1 MDVGLAAAPAVGR
14 FDNSY
19 RRLPERF
26 YQVIEPGKVTAPRVI
41 KVNYGLAGALGL
53 ALEGLDEDALAQIF
67 AGNVLPVGAA
77 PLAQAYAGHQFGGFS
92 PVLGDG
98 RANLLGEVVDP
109 SGRRWDVQLKG
120 SGPTAFSRRGDG
132 RAALGPVLREY
143 IISEAMHALGIP
155 ATRAL
160 AAVTTGEM
168 VRREVM
174 LPGAVFTRVAASHV
188 RVGTFQYFVARR
200 DAEGL
205 RVLAD
210 YVIARHYPELTG
222 AEAPYEKLL
231 AAVVGRQARLI
242 AQWMGVGF
250 IHGVMNTDNMTVSG
264 ETIDFGPCAF
274 MDVYDPA
281 TVFSSIDEYGRYAY
295 ANQPAIAQWNL
306 ARLAETLLPIMG
318 LEEERAVE
326 VATAAVVGFMPAYEA
341 AWAEVFCGKLG
352 FGAADAEAAAL
363 AQTFLDLMQAGRV
376 DFTLAFRGLG
386 EFAEG
391 REDVRGLFADAAAF
405 DAWAQIWRARLARDG
420 EAAGV
425 IAARMRTK
433 NPNFVPRNHRVEQAI
448 AAAVQGGDFAPF
460 ERLLAVLARPFGEA
474 REFAA
479 YGVPPEPGERV
490 LATFCGT

>member
-1 MDVGLAAAPAVGR
+1 MDVVVPVVGS

-19 RRLPERF
+19 RRLPGRF
-26 YQVIEPGKVTAPRVI
+26 YQVVEPGKVAAPRLI
-41 KVNYGLAGALGL
+41 KVNYGLAAELGL
-53 ALEGLDEDALAQIF
+53 ALEGAGEAALAEVF
-67 AGNVLPVGAA
+67 SGNLVPAGAE

-92 PVLGDG
+92 PQLGDG

-109 SGRRWDVQLKG
+109 AGRRWDVQLKG

-160 AAVTTGEM
+160 AAVATGEM
-168 VRREVM
+168 VRRETM

-188 RVGTFQYFVARR
+188 RVGTFQYFAARR

-205 RVLAD
+205 RLLAD
-210 YVIARHYPELTG
+210 YVIARHYPALVG
-222 AEAPYEKLL
+222 ADAPYETLL
-231 AAVVGRQARLI
+231 AAVVARQARLV

-274 MDVYDPA
+274 MDEYDPA
-281 TVFSSIDEYGRYAY
+281 TVYSAIDEGGRYAY

-318 LEEERAVE
+318 LEEHRAVE

-352 FGAADAEAAAL
+352 LDEVAADGVAL
-363 AQTFLDLMQAGRV
+363 ATGFLDLLQAGRV

-386 EFAEG
+386 DLAEG
-391 REDVRGLFADAAAF
+391 RDDVRGLFADAAAF
-405 DAWAQIWRARLARDG
+405 DAWAADWRARLAQGG
-420 EAAGV
+420 EDPAV
-425 IAARMRTK
+425 IAARLRTK
-433 NPNFVPRNHRVEQAI
+433 NPNFIPRNHRVEQAI
-448 AAAVQGGDFAPF
+448 AAAVRDGDYAPF
-460 ERLLAVLARPFGEA
+460 ERLLTVLARPYDEVP
-474 REFAA
+474 EFAA
-479 YGVPPEPGERV
+479 YRLPPEAGERV

>member
-1 MDVGLAAAPAVGR
+1 MDGRAPVIGR

-19 RRLPERF
+19 RRLPGRF
-26 YQVIEPGKVTAPRVI
+26 YQVVEPGQVAAPRVI
-41 KVNYGLAGALGL
+41 KVNFELAAELGL
-53 ALEGLDEDALAQIF
+53 SLQGLGEERLAAIF
-67 AGNVLPVGAA
+67 AGNAVPDGAA

-92 PVLGDG
+92 PQLGDG

-109 SGRRWDVQLKG
+109 AGRRWDVQLKG
-120 SGPTAFSRRGDG
+120 SGPTTFSRRGDG

-143 IISEAMHALGIP
+143 IVSEAMHALGIP

-168 VRREVM
+168 VRRETM

-200 DAEGL
+200 DADGL
-205 RVLAD
+205 RILAD
-210 YVIARHYPELTG
+210 YVIARHYPELVG
-222 AEAPYEKLL
+222 VDAPYEKLL
-231 AAVVGRQARLI
+231 EAVVARQARLI

-250 IHGVMNTDNMTVSG
+250 IHGVMNTDNMTISG

-274 MDVYDPA
+274 MDAYDPA

-326 VATAAVVGFMPAYEA
+326 VATAALMGFMPAYEA

-352 FGAADAEAAAL
+352 FAAADAEGVTMV
-363 AQTFLDLMQAGRV
+363 QQFLNLLQAGQV
-376 DFTLAFRGLG
+376 DFTLAFRGLCG
-386 EFAEG
+386 FAVG
-391 REDVRGLFADAAAF
+391 REDLRALFSDAPAF
-405 DAWAQIWRARLARDG
+405 DAWAATWRARLAQGG
-420 EAAGV
+420 EDPAE
-425 IAARMRTK
+425 IAARMRAR
-433 NPNFVPRNHRVEQAI
+433 NPNYIPRNHRVEQAI
-448 AAAVQGGDFAPF
+448 AAAVGGGDFAPF
-460 ERLLAVLARPFGEA
+460 ERLLDVLARPFDEA
-474 REFAA
+474 PEFAD
-479 YGVPPEPGERV
+479 YRLPPEPGERV